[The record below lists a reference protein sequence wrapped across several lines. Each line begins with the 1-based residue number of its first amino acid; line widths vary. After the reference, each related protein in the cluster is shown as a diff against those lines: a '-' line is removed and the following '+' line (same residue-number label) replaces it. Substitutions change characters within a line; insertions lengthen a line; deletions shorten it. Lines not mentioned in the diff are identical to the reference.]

1 MADITVHL
9 DDELYDKASRVARL
23 DNVSVKELV
32 EDVMRRHLDYVEV
45 VQDFSKMPPLA
56 LENYE
61 LHRDADESDEDYAFR
76 RSLCAGQRACARAN
90 RNRRTASAALRR
102 G

>member
-23 DNVSVKELV
+23 DNVSVNELV

-45 VQDFSKMPPLA
+45 VQDFSKISS
-56 LENYE
+56 LE
-61 LHRDADESDEDYAFR
+61 
-76 RSLCAGQRACARAN
+76 
-90 RNRRTASAALRR
+90 LRR
-102 G
+102 QCT

>member
-23 DNVSVKELV
+23 DNLSVKELV

-45 VQDFSKMPPLA
+45 MEDFSKMPPFS

-76 RSLCAGQRACARAN
+76 RSLFQ
-90 RNRRTASAALRR
+90 
-102 G
+102 

>member
-1 MADITVHL
+1 LVCTSGEMGAGCDFFSLRSRHRKPAMADITVHL

-32 EDVMRRHLDYVEV
+32 EDVRRRHLDYVEV
-45 VQDFSKMPPLA
+45 VEDFSKMPPFS

-61 LHRDADESDEDYAFR
+61 LHRDADESDED
-76 RSLCAGQRACARAN
+76 
-90 RNRRTASAALRR
+90 
-102 G
+102 

>member
-23 DNVSVKELV
+23 DNVSVTELF
-32 EDVMRRHLDYVEV
+32 EDVMRRHLGYVEV
-45 VQDFSKMPPLA
+45 VEDFSKMPPFS

-61 LHRDADESDEDYAFR
+61 LHLDTDESDEDYAFR
-76 RSLCAGQRACARAN
+76 RSLFQ
-90 RNRRTASAALRR
+90 
-102 G
+102 

>member
-45 VQDFSKMPPLA
+45 VQDFSKMPPFSLG
-56 LENYE
+56 NYE
-61 LHRDADESDEDYAFR
+61 LHRDANETDEDYAFR
-76 RSLCAGQRACARAN
+76 RSLFQ
-90 RNRRTASAALRR
+90 
-102 G
+102 